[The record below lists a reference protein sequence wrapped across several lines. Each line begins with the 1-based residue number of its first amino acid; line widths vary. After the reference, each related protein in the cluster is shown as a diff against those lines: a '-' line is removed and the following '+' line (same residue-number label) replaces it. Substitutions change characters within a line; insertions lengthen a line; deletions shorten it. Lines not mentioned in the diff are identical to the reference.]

1 MLLSSVNFVNK
12 ARAEKHFR
20 REKDRDILKEKSE
33 DLTYCKKYAEKASK
47 SKKFVKAKAGSEEVK
62 YFLLSFL

>member
-12 ARAEKHFR
+12 ARAEKNFR

-33 DLTYCKKYAEKASK
+33 DLTYCKKYAEKTS
-47 SKKFVKAKAGSEEVK
+47 KAKKLVKVKTEEVIK
-62 YFLLSFL
+62 A